1 MSFLDVFYEALN
13 SVNGLVNEYAWYIAF
28 VFFVGFGLFFTIK
41 TKCVQLNRLGEACK
55 VAFTNIREKKGKQTI
70 SSFQAFCVSM
80 GARIGVGNIAG
91 VAAAIV
97 MGGPGA
103 IFWMWIF
110 AFIGAA
116 TSFIE
121 TTVGQ
126 IFKEKK
132 EDGYFHG
139 GPAFY
144 IRNGLGKPKFAIFMA
159 LLVIVTYGMMFIG
172 VQANQ
177 ASTTLSNAFNADP
190 LIFAIILAVLTAA
203 IVFGGIRRVAKVST
217 WLVPIMAILWML
229 LALVIVL
236 VNFTQ
241 VSLVVETIF
250 SYAFGVQAF
259 VGGGAGMMILW
270 GLKRGVFSNEAGI
283 GSIPNVSSSAKVK
296 HPVKQGLIQSVGVF
310 IDTMVVCSATAF
322 VILLYTNVAYPAY
335 DFAAQGLSGTLNGAP
350 LVSEALSATFL
361 GGAAPYI
368 LSAFLLVFAF
378 SSLISYYSMSETNV
392 KFITQKKGA
401 ILALRLVVIG
411 MVFLSSL
418 MSMGLAWDLA
428 DTFQAFMGIFNM
440 GVLFFLCKYA
450 FQALKDYFD
459 QKADGVAEPVFN
471 PSCLSSQKGITCW
484 PDNEQE
490 EVVIGSLSADVDGR
504 KKME

>member
-1 MSFLDVFYEALN
+1 MSFLEVLNDVVG
-13 SVNGLVNEYAWYIAF
+13 SINGVVNEYAWYIAF
-28 VFFVGFGLFFTIK
+28 VFFVGLGLFFTIK
-41 TKCVQLNRLGEACK
+41 SKCVQLNRLGEACK

-103 IFWMWIF
+103 IFWMWVF

-116 TSFIE
+116 TSFVE

-132 EDGYFHG
+132 ADGYFHG
-139 GPAFY
+139 GPAYY
-144 IRNGLGKPKFAIFMA
+144 IKNGLGKPKFAIFMS
-159 LLVIVTYGMMFIG
+159 LLIIVTYGLMFIG

-177 ASTTLSNAFNADP
+177 ASTALTDAFNTDP
-190 LIFAIILAVLTAA
+190 IVFAIVLALLAA
-203 IVFGGIRRVAKVST
+203 LIIFGGIRRVAKVST
-217 WLVPIMAILWML
+217 WLVPIMAIAWMV
-229 LALVIVL
+229 LALIIVL

-241 VSLVVETIF
+241 VSAVIETIF

-259 VGGGAGMMILW
+259 VGGGFGMMVLW

-310 IDTMVVCSATAF
+310 IDTIIVCSATAF
-322 VILLYTNVAYPAY
+322 VILIYTNVAYPAY
-335 DFAAQGLSGTLNGAP
+335 DFAAQGVAGALKGSP
-350 LVSEALSATFL
+350 LVADALQTTFL
-361 GGAAPYI
+361 GAAAPYV
-368 LSAFLLVFAF
+368 LSVFLLVFAF

-392 KFITQKKGA
+392 KFITQKKWA
-401 ILALRLVVIG
+401 VLVLRLVIVV
-411 MVFLSSL
+411 MVFVSSL
-418 MSMGLAWDLA
+418 MSMTLAWDLA

-484 PDNEQE
+484 PDTEDE
-490 EVVIGSLSADVDGR
+490 EVVIGSLDAELDGR
-504 KKME
+504 KKLD